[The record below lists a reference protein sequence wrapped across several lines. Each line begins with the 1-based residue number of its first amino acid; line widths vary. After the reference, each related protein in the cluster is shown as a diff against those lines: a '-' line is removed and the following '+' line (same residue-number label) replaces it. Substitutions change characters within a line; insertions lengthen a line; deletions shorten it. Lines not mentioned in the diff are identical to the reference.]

1 MAILRVLVVEV
12 KVPEVVGATSISI
25 VLGMVILTVES
36 RARVAVVSDSSAE
49 TGVGREGKRKAESRR
64 SVVALRVPVI
74 ALVALG
80 VDRCREKKLVD
91 KPRSAE
97 PPGRRRD
104 KRSPA
109 DLPKRPN
116 FALLPQNFLA
126 PLELVSNKCPPP
138 QKLIFAHARTLEL

>member
-25 VLGMVILTVES
+25 VLGIVILTVES
-36 RARVAVVSDSSAE
+36 RARVAVVPCSSAE
-49 TGVGREGKRKAESRR
+49 TGVGREGKRKAANSNA
-64 SVVALRVPVI
+64 VLAPRVPVI
-74 ALVALG
+74 ALVARG

-104 KRSPA
+104 KRLPA

-116 FALLPQNFLA
+116 FALLPQDFLA

-138 QKLIFAHARTLEL
+138 EVDFCSC

>member
-1 MAILRVLVVEV
+1 MPSSTVDLENSPSGVGLASTVTSLGTDMATEV
-12 KVPEVVGATSISI
+12 
-25 VLGMVILTVES
+25 S
-36 RARVAVVSDSSAE
+36 RLRVAVVPCSSAE
-49 TGVGREGKRKAESRR
+49 TGVGREGKRKAERRR

-104 KRSPA
+104 KRLPA

-116 FALLPQNFLA
+116 FALLPQDFLA

-138 QKLIFAHARTLEL
+138 QNIFA